1 MRLGWA
7 GLFLALLCA
16 PAIAADEPAIRPL
29 PPDSRVQQ
37 TVKLPGRTLNYS
49 ATAGSLAMRDAKG
62 KLLGDL
68 TFTAYTLDTKAPAQ
82 RPVTFV
88 FGGGPG
94 SAVGWLHLRM
104 AGPRLLPVAND
115 AAGPSAPPTLIDN
128 PDTWLDFTD
137 LVFLDP
143 IGTGFSRI
151 AAETEEVRKAVWGWK
166 QDIDI
171 LSRAIAQWLVK
182 NGRMASPKYLAGE
195 SYGGFRVPQVAFH
208 LQTVEGVGVA
218 GMVMISP
225 VIDFSLRLSRN
236 SPIDVATRLPAMA
249 AARIER
255 DTKQDVAVD
264 SLRAA
269 EAYAFGDYIHDLL
282 QPASDQQ
289 ALERVVERV
298 SALTGL
304 DPALV
309 RRMRG
314 RIDSQTFMREL
325 RRADG
330 LIGSRY
336 DLSVVAFDPYP
347 EATEQLWEEPSTM
360 LVAPLASAVAD
371 YVTGTLNWKI
381 EQPYKL
387 RDRNISK
394 GWDYPWGRVDASED
408 LRKAL
413 ALDPKLKLLVA
424 HGATDLVTP
433 WMASRMILD
442 QLPPLGTP
450 GRIQQK
456 LYPGGHGFYERD
468 RTRAA
473 FRADV
478 KALYA
483 EN

>member
-1 MRLGWA
+1 MRLGWTV
-7 GLFLALLCA
+7 LLLALLYG
-16 PAIAADEPAIRPL
+16 PAGAAEDPAARPL
-29 PPDSRVQQ
+29 PADSRVQQ
-37 TVKLPGRTLNYS
+37 TLKLPGRMLAYS
-49 ATAGSLAMRDAKG
+49 ATAGSLPMRDSKG
-62 KLLGDL
+62 KLLGDIA
-68 TFTAYTLDTKAPAQ
+68 FTAYMLDAKPAAR

-94 SAVGWLHLRM
+94 SSVGWLHLRM
-104 AGPRLLPVAND
+104 AGPRILAIGPEGFIPGTAPV
-115 AAGPSAPPTLIDN
+115 LIDN

-137 LVFLDP
+137 LVFVDP

-151 AAETEEVRKAVWGWK
+151 AADTDEMRKAVWGWK

-171 LSRAIAQWLVK
+171 LSRFIAHWLTK
-182 NGRMASPKYLAGE
+182 NGRMVSPKYLAGE

-208 LQTVEGVGVA
+208 LQTVEGVGVT

-225 VIDFSLRLSRN
+225 VIDFSLRLSAN
-236 SPIDVATRLPAMA
+236 SPIDAATRLPVMA

-269 EAYAFGDYIHDLL
+269 ERYAFGDYIQDLL
-282 QPASDQQ
+282 QPAADLQ
-289 ALERVVERV
+289 ALERVVEHV

-336 DLSVVAFDPYP
+336 DMSVVAFDPYP
-347 EATEQLWEEPSTM
+347 EATEQLWEEPSNA
-360 LVAPLASAVAD
+360 LVAPLTSAVTD
-371 YVTGTLNWKI
+371 YVTGALNWKI
-381 EQPYKL
+381 DQPYKL
-387 RDRNISK
+387 RDRSIAK
-394 GWDYPWGRVDASED
+394 RWDYPSGRVDASED

-413 ALDPKLKLLVA
+413 ALDPKLRLLVA

-433 WMASRMILD
+433 WMASHMILNL
-442 QLPPLGTP
+442 LPPLGDP
-450 GRIQQK
+450 ARVQQR

-468 RTRAA
+468 RTRTA

-478 KALYA
+478 KALYPA
-483 EN
+483 E